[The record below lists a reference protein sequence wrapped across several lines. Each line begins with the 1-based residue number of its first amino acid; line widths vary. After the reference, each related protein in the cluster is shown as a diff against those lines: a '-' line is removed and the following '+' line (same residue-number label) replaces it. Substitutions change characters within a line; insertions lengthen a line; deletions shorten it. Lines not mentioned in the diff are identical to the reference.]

1 VNPADRIAELRRLI
15 RYHEERYYVLNDP
28 EIADAE
34 FDALM
39 EELGR
44 LEAHNPDLV
53 TIDSPTQRVSGRP
66 AAGFDTVE
74 HAEPMLS
81 LDNAYSEE
89 ELREFDARVRRGLL
103 AAGEP
108 AAEVDY
114 VAELK
119 IDGLS
124 LALTYED
131 GTLVR
136 GATRGDGVR
145 GEEVTSNV
153 RTIRAI
159 PLKLKT
165 ADPKGPRIEPG
176 PRIEIRGEVYLPRKV
191 FERINKQKADAGEA
205 LFANPRNAAAGTM
218 RNLDPALVAKRGL
231 SAWMYQLVRGPKG
244 PPLRPDLEA
253 LRPDVEPL
261 RPDVEPL
268 RPDVEADLQVGL
280 ATHAQTLEALKTWGL
295 PVEPHWRRCQG
306 VEALV
311 AFCREWEEKRRTLDF
326 DTDGVVVKL
335 DRIDLRARLG
345 TTSKFPRWAIAFKF
359 PAEQKTTL
367 LKSIEVNV
375 GRTGAVT
382 PFAMLDP
389 VFVSGSTVSM
399 ATLHNADDIARKD
412 IREGDWVIVEKAGDV
427 IPRVVGPILS
437 KRSPDSKPWIM
448 PTVCP
453 RCGSTLRRAEDEAVW
468 RCENTSC
475 PAKLQRGLEHF
486 ASRGAMNIEGLG
498 ESLIAQVISA
508 GLVSDYADVYALT
521 ADKLEQLERMGKK
534 SAAKVLLQID
544 KSRTNELWRLIYSLG
559 IRHVGE
565 RASQVLARAFG
576 SMDTLCAA
584 TTEQLQET
592 SEIGPVLAESVRSWL
607 DEPRNRQLIDRLR
620 AAGLTMEV
628 PLEQRVTTE
637 MPGPLAGKTYVL
649 TGTLE
654 AMSREAAGAA
664 LERLGAKVTNSV
676 SKKTTA
682 VIVGAEP
689 GSKAEKGRTLG
700 IPVLDEASFLELI
713 K

>member
-1 VNPADRIAELRRLI
+1 MNAAERIVELRREL

-39 EELGR
+39 QELER
-44 LEAHNPDLV
+44 LEAENPDLV
-53 TIDSPTQRVSGRP
+53 TSDSPTQRVSGRP
-66 AAGFDTVE
+66 AAGFETVE

-89 ELREFDARVRRGLL
+89 ELREFDARVRRGLA

-108 AAEVDY
+108 VEQVEY

-124 LALTYED
+124 LALTYEN

-159 PLKLKT
+159 PLKLHR
-165 ADPKGPRIEPG
+165 ANRSGSPPEPQGAAPQRIEV
-176 PRIEIRGEVYLPRKV
+176 RGEVYLPRKV
-191 FERINKQKADAGEA
+191 FERINKEKADAGEP

-231 SAWMYQLVRGPKG
+231 SAWMYQLVGDVG
-244 PPLRPDLEA
+244 AGLETRPY
-253 LRPDVEPL
+253 
-261 RPDVEPL
+261 
-268 RPDVEADLQVGL
+268 
-280 ATHAQTLEALKTWGL
+280 THAETLESMKDWGL

-311 AFCREWEEKRRTLDF
+311 AFCREWEDKRRTLDF
-326 DTDGVVVKL
+326 DTDGVVIKL
-335 DRIDLRARLG
+335 DRIGLRASLG

-412 IREGDWVIVEKAGDV
+412 IRAGDWVIVEKAGDV
-427 IPRVVGPILS
+427 IPRVVGPVLS
-437 KRSPDSKPWIM
+437 KRPADSTPWVM
-448 PTVCP
+448 PTTCP
-453 RCGSTLRRAEDEAVW
+453 RCGSTLHRAEEEAVW

-508 GLVSDYADVYALT
+508 GLVHDYADVYALT
-521 ADKLEQLERMGKK
+521 AEKLQALERMGSK
-534 SAAKVLLQID
+534 SAAKVMAQVD
-544 KSRTNELWRLIYSLG
+544 KSRANELWRVIYGLG

-576 SMDTLCAA
+576 SMDALCAA
-584 TTEQLQET
+584 TVERLQGT
-592 SEIGPVLAESVRSWL
+592 AEIGPVLAESVRSWL
-607 DEPRNRQLIDRLR
+607 DEPRNRALVDRLR
-620 AAGLTMEV
+620 AAGVNMEV
-628 PLEQRVTTE
+628 PEDQRSAADT
-637 MPGPLAGKTYVL
+637 PGPLTGKTYVI
-649 TGTLE
+649 TGTL
-654 AMSREAAGAA
+654 ASLSREQATAA
-664 LERLGAKVTNSV
+664 LERLGAKVAGSV
-676 SKKTTA
+676 SKKTTG
-682 VIVGAEP
+682 VVVGAEP
-689 GSKAEKGRTLG
+689 GSKAEKAKTLG
-700 IPVLDEASFLELI
+700 IPVLDEAAFLELI

>member
-1 VNPADRIAELRRLI
+1 MNAAERIEELRRQL

-39 EELGR
+39 RELER
-44 LEAHNPDLV
+44 LESDNPDLV
-53 TIDSPTQRVSGRP
+53 TSDSPTQRVSGRP

-89 ELREFDARVRRGLL
+89 ELREFDARVRKGL
-103 AAGEP
+103 AAVGEP
-108 AAEVDY
+108 LEQVAY

-124 LALTYED
+124 LALTYEN

-136 GATRGDGVR
+136 GATRGDGAR

-159 PLKLKT
+159 PLKLRGT
-165 ADPKGPRIEPG
+165 HAG
-176 PRIEIRGEVYLPRKV
+176 RIEIRGEVYLPRKV
-191 FERINKQKADAGEA
+191 FERINNEKADAGEP

-218 RNLDPALVAKRGL
+218 RNLDPALVARRGL
-231 SAWMYQLVRGPKG
+231 SAWTYQV
-244 PPLRPDLEA
+244 
-253 LRPDVEPL
+253 
-261 RPDVEPL
+261 
-268 RPDVEADLQVGL
+268 VGESPE
-280 ATHAQTLEALKTWGL
+280 THAGTLEALKEWGL
-295 PVEPHWRRCQG
+295 PVEPHWQRCDG

-311 AFCREWEEKRRTLDF
+311 AFTHEWEQKRRTLDF
-326 DTDGVVVKL
+326 DTDGVVIKL

-382 PFAMLDP
+382 PFAMLEP

-412 IREGDWVIVEKAGDV
+412 IRAGDWVIVEKAGDV

-437 KRSPDSKPWIM
+437 RRPAGSTPWVM
-448 PTVCP
+448 PAVCP
-453 RCGSTLRRAEDEAVW
+453 RCGSTLHKPEDEVVW

-498 ESLIAQVISA
+498 ESLIAQLIGA
-508 GLVSDYADVYALT
+508 GLVHDYADVYALT
-521 ADKLEQLERMGKK
+521 PEKLEALERMGKK
-534 SAAKVLLQID
+534 SAAKVMAQIE
-544 KSRTNELWRLIYSLG
+544 KSRSNELWRLIYGLG

-565 RASQVLARAFG
+565 RASQVLARGFG
-576 SMDTLCAA
+576 SMDAICAA
-584 TTEQLQET
+584 TIEQLQQT
-592 SEIGPVLAESVRSWL
+592 NEIGPVLAESVRSWL
-607 DEPRNRQLIDRLR
+607 DEPRNRELVERLR
-620 AAGLTMEV
+620 AAGINMEV
-628 PLEQRVTTE
+628 PEDQRAAAAI
-637 MPGPLAGKTYVL
+637 PGRLTGKTYVI
-649 TGTLE
+649 TGTLQ
-654 AMSREAAGAA
+654 AMSREQATAA
-664 LERLGAKVTNSV
+664 LEGVGAKVAGSV
-676 SKKTTA
+676 SKKTTG

-689 GSKAEKGRTLG
+689 GSKAEKARTLG
-700 IPVLDEASFLELI
+700 VPILDEAAFLELI